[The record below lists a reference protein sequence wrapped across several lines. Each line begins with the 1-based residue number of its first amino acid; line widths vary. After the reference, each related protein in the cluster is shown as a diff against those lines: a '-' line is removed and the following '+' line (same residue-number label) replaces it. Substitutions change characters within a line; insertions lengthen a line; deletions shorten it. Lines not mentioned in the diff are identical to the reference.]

1 MLQKQ
6 ITEFE
11 VETVDLLLRLVSY
24 DRHKKSNVIVLAN
37 DNSEHRLSLQFRRAG
52 YVGKL

>member
-37 DNSEHRLSLQFRRAG
+37 DNSDIDYRFNLGGLG
-52 YVGKL
+52 T